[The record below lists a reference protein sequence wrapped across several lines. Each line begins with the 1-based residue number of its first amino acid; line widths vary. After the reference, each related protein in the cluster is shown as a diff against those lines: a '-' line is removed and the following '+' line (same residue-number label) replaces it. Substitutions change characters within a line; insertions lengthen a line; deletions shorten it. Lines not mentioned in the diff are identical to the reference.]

1 MGFSLEVGSVLADVL
16 TDAFFDLF
24 EDLRFH
30 HLNKELDL
38 INCTYKFC
46 IFGFDIE
53 VFVLFIW
60 VRADVGGTISLFA
73 DLAELAGED
82 RRAVASDEPDAAV
95 SHVFLHLLL
104 ELGAVE
110 SIQDFSAVEV
120 RVLGD

>member
-30 HLNKELDL
+30 H
-38 INCTYKFC
+38 KFC
-46 IFGFDIE
+46 IFRFDVE
-53 VFVLFIW
+53 EFVLFIW
-60 VRADVGGTISLFA
+60 VRADVGSTISLFA